1 VVLEFAE
8 FAVKQICFTQMFHEF
23 SFFPA
28 ASCKSFPFQTAL
40 RWNRLCFS
48 ANNSVSFVTSLE
60 KFPARASRFQPIAPK
75 VCNPYH
81 RVEFCGVSPGATA
94 AFHKVI
100 NIHVQNFIAQ
110 K

>member
-1 VVLEFAE
+1 VSSV
-8 FAVKQICFTQMFHEF
+8 
-23 SFFPA
+23 
-28 ASCKSFPFQTAL
+28 TAL
-40 RWNRLCFS
+40 EE
-48 ANNSVSFVTSLE
+48 V
-60 KFPARASRFQPIAPK
+60 PARSSRFRRIAPK

-81 RVEFCGVSPGATA
+81 RVEFCGVNPGATA